1 MKNKVIITGAG
12 RGIGLETAK
21 IFNDQNWDVIS
32 IDKFFKKNFY
42 GKKILFDLNN
52 LNKIEKLIESIG
64 PVQTIVNNAATL
76 FCDPINKIPE
86 ENIEEILNV
95 NLKAPIKII
104 NAALKY
110 MKPKK
115 NGRIINVGSVSA
127 FTGHPDLWYG
137 ATKAAIINITKT
149 YSSQFS
155 KFGVLFNAVAPGP
168 TKTDMYNK
176 LPLSRKRSVMQ
187 NVYLKR
193 PCKASE
199 VAKTIFWLGSS
210 SPDYICGSTIDVNC
224 GSYPR

>member
-21 IFNDQNWDVIS
+21 IFDDQNWDVIS
-32 IDKFFKKNFY
+32 IDKFFKKTFY
-42 GKKILFDLNN
+42 GEKIIFDLNN

-76 FCDPINKIPE
+76 FCDPINKVPE

-155 KFGVLFNAVAPGP
+155 KFGIPF
-168 TKTDMYNK
+168 
-176 LPLSRKRSVMQ
+176 
-187 NVYLKR
+187 
-193 PCKASE
+193 
-199 VAKTIFWLGSS
+199 
-210 SPDYICGSTIDVNC
+210 
-224 GSYPR
+224 

>member
-1 MKNKVIITGAG
+1 MF
-12 RGIGLETAK
+12 R
-21 IFNDQNWDVIS
+21 
-32 IDKFFKKNFY
+32 
-42 GKKILFDLNN
+42 
-52 LNKIEKLIESIG
+52 
-64 PVQTIVNNAATL
+64 
-76 FCDPINKIPE
+76 IPE

-137 ATKAAIINITKT
+137 ATKAAIVNITKT

-155 KFGVLFNAVAPGP
+155 KFGILFNAVAPGP

-176 LPLSRKRSVMQ
+176 LPLSRK
-187 NVYLKR
+187 N
-193 PCKASE
+193 P
-199 VAKTIFWLGSS
+199 
-210 SPDYICGSTIDVNC
+210 
-224 GSYPR
+224 